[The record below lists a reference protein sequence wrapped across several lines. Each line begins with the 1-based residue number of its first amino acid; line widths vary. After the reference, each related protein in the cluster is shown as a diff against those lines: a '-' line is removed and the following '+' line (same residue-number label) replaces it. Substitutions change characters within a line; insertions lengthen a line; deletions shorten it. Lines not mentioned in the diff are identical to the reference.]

1 MTEEEIHEIRD
12 IQVTEIITRGIR
24 TETVIKGATPEDIE
38 ILKADEVE
46 TRMTATVVRKA
57 SRARKVSH

>member
-1 MTEEEIHEIRD
+1 MTEEETHEIRD